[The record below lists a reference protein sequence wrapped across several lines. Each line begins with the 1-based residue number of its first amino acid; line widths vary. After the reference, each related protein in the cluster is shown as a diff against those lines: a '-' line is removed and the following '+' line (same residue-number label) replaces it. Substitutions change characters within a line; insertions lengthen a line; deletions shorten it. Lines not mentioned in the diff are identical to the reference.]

1 MKMKY
6 IMIGLIGLLIFSSCS
21 DKLDLYPIS
30 NKNIEGFYQ
39 TQEHFEQAIVAC
51 YNGLRNAN
59 LNSNYSY
66 YMTECR
72 SDNTWQQVDYDD
84 GAISR
89 FTETA
94 STPILNTAWSNLYNT
109 VMRCNYILTRIGDVT
124 FEDDNVKK
132 QIEGEAYFIRA
143 LIYFDLVRY
152 FRGVPIVDKP
162 LSISEAYDLVRASE
176 EEVYEFIISDLK
188 KAIELLPD
196 VKPKDLPNRA
206 TVLAARG
213 FLGKIYVSQSGYP
226 LNKDSWSLAKEELEA
241 VVEGIGPTGF
251 FDRYEDIFLYEN
263 ENKDQAVFSL
273 GCKSNSEGEGNV
285 YPTRNAPNAIM
296 PGESEYQVP
305 FGGSPGQL
313 FFDDAILDDI
323 FAEEG
328 DLRREYSIQTE
339 WEDKSNTIITDK
351 PFCRK
356 YQNGPVSA
364 PNDWDIDWILLRYTD
379 VYMLYGETLYHTNNK
394 DAALE
399 IINKVRI
406 RAGLKSLDLS
416 AIGSDDQFVDVMLK
430 ERRREFCFENQRWW
444 DLVRTDRAFDVMKA
458 FLARYGIADNLE
470 SKEQYFYPIPFAE
483 TSVSGLE

>member
-1 MKMKY
+1 M
-6 IMIGLIGLLIFSSCS
+6 
-21 DKLDLYPIS
+21 
-30 NKNIEGFYQ
+30 
-39 TQEHFEQAIVAC
+39 
-51 YNGLRNAN
+51 
-59 LNSNYSY
+59 
-66 YMTECR
+66 
-72 SDNTWQQVDYDD
+72 
-84 GAISR
+84 
-89 FTETA
+89 
-94 STPILNTAWSNLYNT
+94 
-109 VMRCNYILTRIGDVT
+109 
-124 FEDDNVKK
+124 
-132 QIEGEAYFIRA
+132 
-143 LIYFDLVRY
+143 
-152 FRGVPIVDKP
+152 
-162 LSISEAYDLVRASE
+162 
-176 EEVYEFIISDLK
+176 
-188 KAIELLPD
+188 
-196 VKPKDLPNRA
+196 
-206 TVLAARG
+206 
-213 FLGKIYVSQSGYP
+213 
-226 LNKDSWSLAKEELEA
+226 
-241 VVEGIGPTGF
+241 
-251 FDRYEDIFLYEN
+251 
-263 ENKDQAVFSL
+263 
-273 GCKSNSEGEGNV
+273 
-285 YPTRNAPNAIM
+285 
-296 PGESEYQVP
+296 
-305 FGGSPGQL
+305 
-313 FFDDAILDDI
+313 DDI